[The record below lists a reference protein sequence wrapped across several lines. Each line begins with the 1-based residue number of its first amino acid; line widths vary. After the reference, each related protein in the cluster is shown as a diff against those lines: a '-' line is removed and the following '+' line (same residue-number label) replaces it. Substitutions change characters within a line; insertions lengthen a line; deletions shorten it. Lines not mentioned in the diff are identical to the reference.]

1 MKFNFSDGAN
11 FNKLTINVE
20 GEYPDPIFDT
30 ITDLFNSKNRNLSF
44 SLLLNDKEYSGKG
57 VRGDDAIWFPFGE
70 GRGLKVV
77 KQNERYDDL
86 SYSLK
91 NIEYIKECFSEIFPE
106 IYWCEICSDENKNKY
121 LLCLVETV
129 ETGTVSNLSE
139 KEHSYIPRHDL
150 ETVEAILVNNQANI
164 SMVTKELANLKLLP
178 EDEWY
183 KTINFINGKIVDFHR
198 FKKMDERYKFIS
210 PAKTAAQITKIYD
223 DIVKRYTTVLDSN
236 GTPKW
241 KGRIYQGFVF
251 DNGAQMSGYTSDN
264 KMYDSYRKLPFV
276 PLNKVKGKNVLD
288 LGSNQGFFS
297 FQSAV
302 HGAKSV
308 TGVEI
313 QAEDVMAANDIKQI
327 LEIENV
333 KFIKG
338 DAMNYLLSSE
348 EQYGLVIANSV
359 LHQIYPNLEGADEVL
374 RKISKCS
381 EYFSFE
387 TPMNH
392 PKMRISMSDLYS
404 KLTKH
409 FRIVRLLNVYDAYSS
424 GYRANFVCYS

>member
-1 MKFNFSDGAN
+1 MKFDFNSGIN
-11 FNKLTINVE
+11 FNKLVADVNGVKTS
-20 GEYPDPIFDT
+20 FDSLSS
-30 ITDLFNSKNRNLSF
+30 LFVSENRNLRF
-44 SLLLNDKEYSGKG
+44 SLTIDNKEYAGEG
-57 VRGDDAIWFPFGE
+57 IRGDDAIWLPIDAKQ
-70 GRGLKVV
+70 GLKIV
-77 KQNERYDDL
+77 KQNQKYDNLDQ
-86 SYSLK
+86 SLA
-91 NIEYIKECFSEIFPE
+91 NIEYIRECYSDIFPE
-106 IYWCEICSDENKNKY
+106 IYWCEVCKDTSGVKY
-121 LLCLVETV
+121 LLCLVEVINTA
-129 ETGTVSNLSE
+129 SSSKLSSKE
-139 KEHSYIPRHDL
+139 KAYIPQRDL
-150 ETVEAILVNNQANI
+150 QIVESILVNKQADI
-164 SMVTKELANLKLLP
+164 SLVTKELANLKLLP

-210 PAKTAAQITKIYD
+210 PTKTAEQITKIYD
-223 DIVKRYTTVLDSN
+223 DIVRRYTAVLDSN
-236 GTPKW
+236 GAPKW

-251 DNGAQMSGYTSDN
+251 SNGAQMLGYTSDN

-276 PLNKVKGKNVLD
+276 PLNKVKDKNVLD

-338 DAMNYLLSSE
+338 DAINYLLSSE